1 MKCTILHEGRGRMR
15 VHVCNVRM
23 TLHRADVLE
32 AYLNH
37 HDAIEK
43 ATVYE
48 RTGDVVL
55 YYRGR
60 RADAVQALSRY
71 KFDQPELDALVTTAD
86 SRKLNQEYQEKMC
99 DLVAGHFFRKLFL
112 PAPIRAAYTVWRSI
126 AFVWKGVRCL
136 LRRRL
141 EVEVLDALSI
151 GVSVLRGDFSTA
163 GSVMF
168 LLNLGSL
175 LEEWTRKKSL
185 DDLAR
190 SMALNV
196 DKVWVRSQGT
206 EVLLPLTKVQPGDE
220 IVVRSGNMV
229 PLDGTVIEGEAM
241 VNQAA
246 LTGESMPVRKAKGAT
261 VYAGTVV
268 EEGECVFLAKAAGG
282 ANRYD
287 KIVAMIEESEKL
299 KSSTENRALE
309 LADKLVP
316 WCLAGTVVTY
326 ALTRNVTRAISI
338 LMVDFSCALK
348 LSMPLAVLSAM
359 RECGTAHI
367 TVKGG
372 KYLEAL
378 AKADT
383 IVFDKTGTLTRA
395 TPQVVDI
402 IPFSN
407 SEKDDVLRLAA
418 CLEEHFP
425 HSMANAVVRAAREQ
439 GLAHEEMHSEVEYI
453 VAHGIASRV
462 GGERV
467 VIGSYHFVF
476 EDEHCIVPADEQEK
490 FDQMPAEYSHL
501 YMAASGQLVGVIC
514 IADPLRP
521 EAASVLRQLHKLGI
535 RNTVMMTGDSYRTA
549 EAIARQ
555 VGVDQFFAEVLP
567 EDKANFVQKAK
578 AEGHTV
584 VMIGDGINDSPALSA
599 ADIGIAIN
607 SGAAIA
613 REIADVTI
621 KADSLEELVT
631 LKTIANALQHRVSSN
646 YRFVLSFN
654 SALIALGALGILQP
668 AASAMLHNLSTIG
681 ISLRSM
687 TNLIQKPSS
696 APQLEG

>member
-1 MKCTILHEGRGRMR
+1 MKCTILHEGKGRMR
-15 VHVCNVRM
+15 VHVENVRM

-37 HDAIEK
+37 HDAIVH
-43 ATVYE
+43 AAVYE
-48 RTGDVVL
+48 RTGDVVIT
-55 YYRGR
+55 YTGR
-60 RADAVQALSRY
+60 RSAAIAVLAGY
-71 KFDQPELDALVTTAD
+71 KFDVAEYDALVTSAD
-86 SRKLNQEYQEKMC
+86 SRRLNREYQDKMF
-99 DLVAGHFFRKLFL
+99 DLVAGRCLRKLFL
-112 PAPIRAAYTVWRSI
+112 PAPLDAAYTAFRSI
-126 AFVWKGVRCL
+126 RFLWKGVRCVL
-136 LRRRL
+136 SRRL

-151 GVSVLRGDFSTA
+151 GVSLLRGDFGTA

-206 EVLLPLTKVQPGDE
+206 EVLVPLTKVRSGDE
-220 IVVRSGNMV
+220 VVVRSGNMI
-229 PLDGTVIEGEAM
+229 PLDGTVLEGEAM

-246 LTGESMPVRKAKGAT
+246 LTGEAMPVRKTEGST
-261 VYAGTVV
+261 LYAGTVV
-268 EEGECVFLAKAAGG
+268 EEGECVFIAKAEGG
-282 ANRYD
+282 SNRYD

-299 KSSTENRALE
+299 KSSTENRALV

-316 WCLAGTVVTY
+316 WCLGATVVTY
-326 ALTRNVTRAISI
+326 LLTRNATRAISC

-359 RECGTAHI
+359 RECGSYHI

-378 AKADT
+378 SKADT

-395 TPQVVDI
+395 TPQVVEVV
-402 IPFSN
+402 PFSGCN
-407 SEKDDVLRLAA
+407 EREVLQLAA

-425 HSMANAVVRAAREQ
+425 HSMANAVVRAAKER
-439 GLAHEEMHSEVEYI
+439 GISHEEMHSEVEYI

-467 VIGSYHFVF
+467 VIGSHHFVF
-476 EDEHCIVPADEQEK
+476 EDEKCTIPTAEQQK
-490 FDQMPAEYSHL
+490 FDALKPAYSHL

-514 IADPLRP
+514 ISDPLRP
-521 EAASVLRQLHKLGI
+521 EAAAVLNGLRALGI
-535 RNTVMMTGDSYRTA
+535 RNTVMMTGDSERTA
-549 EAIARQ
+549 AAIAKQ
-555 VGVDQFFAEVLP
+555 VGVDRFFAEVLP
-567 EDKANFVQKAK
+567 EDKANFVQQAK

-621 KADSLEELVT
+621 KADSLEELVA
-631 LKTIANALQHRVSSN
+631 LKAIANSLQKRVHAN
-646 YRFVLSFN
+646 YRFVLTFN

-668 AASAMLHNLSTIG
+668 ASSAMLHNLSTIG
-681 ISLRSM
+681 ISLKSM
-687 TNLIQKPSS
+687 TNLLPENKAS
-696 APQLEG
+696 QLKA

>member
-1 MKCTILHEGRGRMR
+1 MKCTILHEGKGRMR
-15 VHVCNVRM
+15 VHVENVRM

-37 HDAIEK
+37 HDAIVH
-43 ATVYE
+43 AAVYE
-48 RTGDVVL
+48 RTGDVVIT
-55 YYRGR
+55 YTGR
-60 RADAVQALSRY
+60 RSAAIAVLAGY
-71 KFDQPELDALVTTAD
+71 KFDVAEYDALVTSAD
-86 SRKLNQEYQEKMC
+86 SRRLNREYQDKMF
-99 DLVAGHFFRKLFL
+99 DLVAGRCLRKLFL
-112 PAPIRAAYTVWRSI
+112 PAPLDAAYTAFRSI
-126 AFVWKGVRCL
+126 RFLWKGVRCVL
-136 LRRRL
+136 SRRL

-151 GVSVLRGDFSTA
+151 GVSLLRGDFGTA

-206 EVLLPLTKVQPGDE
+206 EVLVPLTKVRSGDE
-220 IVVRSGNMV
+220 VVVRSGNMI
-229 PLDGTVIEGEAM
+229 PLDGTVLEGEAM

-246 LTGESMPVRKAKGAT
+246 LTGEAMPVRKAEGST
-261 VYAGTVV
+261 LYAGTVV
-268 EEGECVFLAKAAGG
+268 EEGECVFIAKAEGG
-282 ANRYD
+282 SNRYD

-299 KSSTENRALE
+299 KSSTENRALV

-316 WCLAGTVVTY
+316 WCLGATVVTY
-326 ALTRNVTRAISI
+326 LLTRNATRAISC

-359 RECGTAHI
+359 RECGSYHI

-378 AKADT
+378 SKADT

-395 TPQVVDI
+395 TPQVVEVV
-402 IPFSN
+402 PFSGCN
-407 SEKDDVLRLAA
+407 EREVLQLAA

-425 HSMANAVVRAAREQ
+425 HSMANAVVRAAKEH
-439 GLAHEEMHSEVEYI
+439 GISHEEMHSEVEYI

-467 VIGSYHFVF
+467 VIGSHHFVF
-476 EDEHCIVPADEQEK
+476 EDEKCTIPAAEQQK
-490 FDQMPAEYSHL
+490 FDALKPAYSHL

-514 IADPLRP
+514 ISDPLRP
-521 EAASVLRQLHKLGI
+521 EAAAVLNGLRALGI
-535 RNTVMMTGDSYRTA
+535 RNTVMMTGDSERTA
-549 EAIARQ
+549 AAIAKQ
-555 VGVDQFFAEVLP
+555 VGVDRFFAEVLP
-567 EDKANFVQKAK
+567 EDKANFVQQAK

-621 KADSLEELVT
+621 KADSLEELVA
-631 LKTIANALQHRVSSN
+631 LKAIANSLQKRVHAN
-646 YRFVLSFN
+646 YRFVLTFN

-668 AASAMLHNLSTIG
+668 ASSAMLHNLSTIG
-681 ISLRSM
+681 ISLKSM
-687 TNLIQKPSS
+687 TNLLPENR
-696 APQLEG
+696 APQLKA

>member
-1 MKCTILHEGRGRMR
+1 MKCTILHEGKGRMR
-15 VHVCNVRM
+15 VHVEKVRM

-37 HDAIEK
+37 HDAIVH
-43 ATVYE
+43 AAVYE
-48 RTGDVVL
+48 RTGDVVIT
-55 YYRGR
+55 YTGR
-60 RADAVQALSRY
+60 RSAAIAVLAGY
-71 KFDQPELDALVTTAD
+71 KFDVPEYDALVTSTD
-86 SRKLNQEYQEKMC
+86 SRKLNREYQDKMF
-99 DLVAGHFFRKLFL
+99 DLVAGRCLRRLFL
-112 PAPIRAAYTVWRSI
+112 PAPLAAAYTAFRSLH
-126 AFVWKGVRCL
+126 FLWKGVRCVL
-136 LRRRL
+136 SRRL

-151 GVSVLRGDFSTA
+151 GVSLLRGDFGTA

-206 EVLLPLTKVQPGDE
+206 EVLVPLTKVRSGDE
-220 IVVRSGNMV
+220 VVVRSGNMI
-229 PLDGTVIEGEAM
+229 PLDGTVLEGEAM

-246 LTGESMPVRKAKGAT
+246 LTGESMPVRKAEGAT
-261 VYAGTVV
+261 LYAGTVV
-268 EEGECVFLAKAAGG
+268 EEGECVFIAKAEGG
-282 ANRYD
+282 SNRYD

-299 KSSTENRALE
+299 KSSTENRALV

-316 WCLAGTVVTY
+316 WCLGATVVTY
-326 ALTRNVTRAISI
+326 LLTRNATRAISC

-359 RECGTAHI
+359 RECGSYHI

-378 AKADT
+378 SKADT

-395 TPQVVDI
+395 TPQVVEVV
-402 IPFSN
+402 PFSGCN
-407 SEKDDVLRLAA
+407 EREVLQLAA

-425 HSMANAVVRAAREQ
+425 HSMANAVVRAAKER
-439 GLAHEEMHSEVEYI
+439 GISHEEMHSEVEYI

-467 VIGSYHFVF
+467 VIGSHHFVF
-476 EDEHCIVPADEQEK
+476 EDEKCTIPAAEQQK
-490 FDQMPAEYSHL
+490 FDALKPAYSHL

-514 IADPLRP
+514 ISDPLRP
-521 EAASVLRQLHKLGI
+521 EAAAVLNGLRALGI
-535 RNTVMMTGDSYRTA
+535 QNTVMMTGDSERTA
-549 EAIARQ
+549 AAIAKQ
-555 VGVDQFFAEVLP
+555 VGVDRFFAEVLP
-567 EDKANFVQKAK
+567 EDKANFVQQAK

-621 KADSLEELVT
+621 KADSLEELVA
-631 LKTIANALQHRVSSN
+631 LKAIANSLQKRVHAN
-646 YRFVLSFN
+646 YRFVLTFN

-668 AASAMLHNLSTIG
+668 ASSAMLHNLSTIG
-681 ISLRSM
+681 ISLKSM
-687 TNLIQKPSS
+687 TNLLPENR
-696 APQLEG
+696 APQLKA

>member
-1 MKCTILHEGRGRMR
+1 MKCTILHEGKGRMR
-15 VHVCNVRM
+15 VHVEKVRM

-37 HDAIEK
+37 NDAIVH
-43 ATVYE
+43 AAVYE
-48 RTGDVVL
+48 RTGDVVIT
-55 YYRGR
+55 YTGR
-60 RADAVQALSRY
+60 RSAAIAVLAGY
-71 KFDQPELDALVTTAD
+71 KFDVAEYDALVTSAD
-86 SRKLNQEYQEKMC
+86 SRRLNREYQDKMFN
-99 DLVAGHFFRKLFL
+99 LVAGRCLRKLFL
-112 PAPIRAAYTVWRSI
+112 PAPLDAAYTAFRSI
-126 AFVWKGVRCL
+126 HFLWKGVRCVL
-136 LRRRL
+136 SRRL

-151 GVSVLRGDFSTA
+151 GVSLLRGDFGTA

-206 EVLLPLTKVQPGDE
+206 EVLVPLTKVRSGDE
-220 IVVRSGNMV
+220 VVVRSGNMI
-229 PLDGTVIEGEAM
+229 PLDGTVLEGEAM

-246 LTGESMPVRKAKGAT
+246 LTGEAMPVRKAEGST
-261 VYAGTVV
+261 LYAGTVV
-268 EEGECVFLAKAAGG
+268 EEGECVFIAKAEGG
-282 ANRYD
+282 SNRYD

-299 KSSTENRALE
+299 KSSTENRALV

-316 WCLAGTVVTY
+316 WCLGATVVTY
-326 ALTRNVTRAISI
+326 LLTRNATRAISC

-359 RECGTAHI
+359 RECGSYHI

-378 AKADT
+378 SKADT

-395 TPQVVDI
+395 TPQVVEVV
-402 IPFSN
+402 PFSGCN
-407 SEKDDVLRLAA
+407 EREVLQLAA

-425 HSMANAVVRAAREQ
+425 HSMANAVVRAAKER
-439 GLAHEEMHSEVEYI
+439 GISHEEMHSEVEYI

-467 VIGSYHFVF
+467 VIGSHHFVF
-476 EDEHCIVPADEQEK
+476 EDEKCTIPAAEQQK
-490 FDQMPAEYSHL
+490 FDALKPAYSHL

-514 IADPLRP
+514 ISDPLRP
-521 EAASVLRQLHKLGI
+521 EAAAVLNGLRALGI
-535 RNTVMMTGDSYRTA
+535 RNTVMMTGDSERTA
-549 EAIARQ
+549 AAIAKQ
-555 VGVDQFFAEVLP
+555 VGVDRFFAEVLP
-567 EDKANFVQKAK
+567 EDKANFVQQAK

-621 KADSLEELVT
+621 KADSLEELVA
-631 LKTIANALQHRVSSN
+631 LKAIANSLQKRVHAN
-646 YRFVLSFN
+646 YRFVLTFN

-668 AASAMLHNLSTIG
+668 ASSAMLHNLSTIG
-681 ISLRSM
+681 ISLKSM
-687 TNLIQKPSS
+687 TNLLPENR
-696 APQLEG
+696 APQLKA

>member
-1 MKCTILHEGRGRMR
+1 MKCTILHEGKGRMR
-15 VHVCNVRM
+15 VHVENVRM

-37 HDAIEK
+37 HDAIVH
-43 ATVYE
+43 AAVYE
-48 RTGDVVL
+48 RTGDVVITYTGKRTAAIAIL
-55 YYRGR
+55 AG
-60 RADAVQALSRY
+60 Y
-71 KFDQPELDALVTTAD
+71 KFDVAEYDALVTSAD
-86 SRKLNQEYQEKMC
+86 SRRLNREYQDKMF
-99 DLVAGHFFRKLFL
+99 DLVAGRCLRKLFL
-112 PAPIRAAYTVWRSI
+112 PAPLDAAYTAFRSI
-126 AFVWKGVRCL
+126 RFLWKGVRCVL
-136 LRRRL
+136 SRRL

-151 GVSVLRGDFSTA
+151 GVSLLRGDFGTA

-206 EVLLPLTKVQPGDE
+206 EVLVPLTKVRSGDE
-220 IVVRSGNMV
+220 VVVRSGNMI
-229 PLDGTVIEGEAM
+229 PLDGTVLEGEAM

-246 LTGESMPVRKAKGAT
+246 LTGEAMPVRKAEGST
-261 VYAGTVV
+261 LYAGTVV
-268 EEGECVFLAKAAGG
+268 EEGECVFIAKAEGG
-282 ANRYD
+282 SNRYD

-299 KSSTENRALE
+299 KSSTENRALV

-316 WCLAGTVVTY
+316 WCLGATVATY
-326 ALTRNVTRAISI
+326 LLTRNATRAISC

-359 RECGTAHI
+359 RECGSYHI

-378 AKADT
+378 SQADT

-395 TPQVVDI
+395 TPQVVEVV
-402 IPFSN
+402 PFSGCN
-407 SEKDDVLRLAA
+407 EREVLQLAA

-425 HSMANAVVRAAREQ
+425 HSMANAVVRAAKER
-439 GLAHEEMHSEVEYI
+439 GISHEEMHSEVEYI

-462 GGERV
+462 GGQRV
-467 VIGSYHFVF
+467 VIGSHHFVF
-476 EDEHCIVPADEQEK
+476 EDEKCTIPTAEQQK
-490 FDQMPAEYSHL
+490 FDALKPAYSHL

-514 IADPLRP
+514 ISDPLRP
-521 EAASVLRQLHKLGI
+521 EAAAVLNGLRALGI
-535 RNTVMMTGDSYRTA
+535 RNTVMMTGDSERTA
-549 EAIARQ
+549 AAIAKQ
-555 VGVDQFFAEVLP
+555 VGVDRFFAEVLP
-567 EDKANFVQKAK
+567 EDKANFVQQAK

-621 KADSLEELVT
+621 KADSLEELVA
-631 LKTIANALQHRVSSN
+631 LKAIANSLQKRVHAN
-646 YRFVLSFN
+646 YRFVLTFN

-668 AASAMLHNLSTIG
+668 ASSAMLHNLSTIG
-681 ISLRSM
+681 ISLKSM
-687 TNLIQKPSS
+687 TNLLPENK
-696 APQLEG
+696 APQLKA

>member
-1 MKCTILHEGRGRMR
+1 MKCTILHEGKGRMR
-15 VHVCNVRM
+15 VHVEKVRM

-37 HDAIEK
+37 HDAIVH
-43 ATVYE
+43 AAVYE
-48 RTGDVVL
+48 RTGDVVIT
-55 YYRGR
+55 YTGR
-60 RADAVQALSRY
+60 RSAAIAVLAGY
-71 KFDQPELDALVTTAD
+71 KFDVPEYDALVTSTD
-86 SRKLNQEYQEKMC
+86 SRKLNREYQDKMF
-99 DLVAGHFFRKLFL
+99 DLVAGRCLRKLFL
-112 PAPIRAAYTVWRSI
+112 PAPLAAAYTAFRSLR
-126 AFVWKGVRCL
+126 FLWKGVRCVL
-136 LRRRL
+136 SRRL

-151 GVSVLRGDFSTA
+151 GVSLLRGDFGTA

-206 EVLLPLTKVQPGDE
+206 EVLVPLTKVRSGDE
-220 IVVRSGNMV
+220 VVVRSGNMI
-229 PLDGTVIEGEAM
+229 PLDGTVLEGEAM

-246 LTGESMPVRKAKGAT
+246 LTGEAMPVRKAEGST
-261 VYAGTVV
+261 LYAGTVV
-268 EEGECVFLAKAAGG
+268 EEGECIFIAKSEGG
-282 ANRYD
+282 SNRYD

-299 KSSTENRALE
+299 KSSTENRALV

-316 WCLAGTVVTY
+316 WCLGATVVTY
-326 ALTRNVTRAISI
+326 LLTRNATRAISC

-359 RECGTAHI
+359 RECGSYHI

-378 AKADT
+378 SKADT

-395 TPQVVDI
+395 TPQVVEVV
-402 IPFSN
+402 PFSGCN
-407 SEKDDVLRLAA
+407 EREVLQLAA

-425 HSMANAVVRAAREQ
+425 HSMANAVVRAAKEH
-439 GLAHEEMHSEVEYI
+439 GISHEEMHSEVEYI

-467 VIGSYHFVF
+467 VIGSHHFVF
-476 EDEHCIVPADEQEK
+476 EDEKCTIPAAEQQK
-490 FDQMPAEYSHL
+490 FDALKPAYSHL

-514 IADPLRP
+514 ISDPLRP
-521 EAASVLRQLHKLGI
+521 EAAAVLNGLRALGI
-535 RNTVMMTGDSYRTA
+535 RNTVMMTGDSERTA
-549 EAIARQ
+549 AAIAKQ
-555 VGVDQFFAEVLP
+555 VGVDRFFAEVLP
-567 EDKANFVQKAK
+567 EDKANFVQQAK

-621 KADSLEELVT
+621 KADSLEELVA
-631 LKTIANALQHRVSSN
+631 LKAIANSLQKRVHAN
-646 YRFVLSFN
+646 YRFVLTFN

-668 AASAMLHNLSTIG
+668 ASSAMLHNLSTIG
-681 ISLRSM
+681 ISLKSM
-687 TNLIQKPSS
+687 TNLLPENR
-696 APQLEG
+696 APQLKA

>member
-1 MKCTILHEGRGRMR
+1 MKCTILHEGKGRMR
-15 VHVCNVRM
+15 VHVEKVRM

-37 HDAIEK
+37 HDAIVH
-43 ATVYE
+43 AAVYE
-48 RTGDVVL
+48 RTGDVVIT
-55 YYRGR
+55 YTGR
-60 RADAVQALSRY
+60 RSAAIAVLAGY
-71 KFDQPELDALVTTAD
+71 KFDVAEYDALVTSAD
-86 SRKLNQEYQEKMC
+86 SRRLNREYQDKMF
-99 DLVAGHFFRKLFL
+99 DLVAGRCLRKLFL
-112 PAPIRAAYTVWRSI
+112 PAPLDAAYTAFRSI
-126 AFVWKGVRCL
+126 RFLWKGVRCVL
-136 LRRRL
+136 SRRL

-151 GVSVLRGDFSTA
+151 GVSLLRGDFGTA

-206 EVLLPLTKVQPGDE
+206 EVLVPLTKVRSGDE
-220 IVVRSGNMV
+220 VVVRSGNMI
-229 PLDGTVIEGEAM
+229 PLDGTVLEGEAM

-246 LTGESMPVRKAKGAT
+246 LTGEAMPVRKAEGST
-261 VYAGTVV
+261 LYAGTVV
-268 EEGECVFLAKAAGG
+268 EEGECVFIAKAEGG
-282 ANRYD
+282 SNRYD

-299 KSSTENRALE
+299 KSSTENRALV

-316 WCLAGTVVTY
+316 WCLGATVVTY
-326 ALTRNVTRAISI
+326 LLTRNATRAISC

-359 RECGTAHI
+359 RECGSYHI

-378 AKADT
+378 SKADT

-395 TPQVVDI
+395 TPQVVEVV
-402 IPFSN
+402 PFSGCN
-407 SEKDDVLRLAA
+407 ERKVLQLAA

-425 HSMANAVVRAAREQ
+425 HSMANAVVRAAKER
-439 GLAHEEMHSEVEYI
+439 GISHEEMHSEVEYI

-462 GGERV
+462 GGQRV
-467 VIGSYHFVF
+467 VIGSHHFVF
-476 EDEHCIVPADEQEK
+476 EDEKCTIPTAEQQK
-490 FDQMPAEYSHL
+490 FDALKPAYSHL

-514 IADPLRP
+514 ISDPLRP
-521 EAASVLRQLHKLGI
+521 EAAAVLNGLRALGI
-535 RNTVMMTGDSYRTA
+535 RNTVMMTGDSERTA
-549 EAIARQ
+549 AAIAKQ
-555 VGVDQFFAEVLP
+555 VGVDRFFAEVLP
-567 EDKANFVQKAK
+567 EDKANFVQQAK

-621 KADSLEELVT
+621 KADSLEELVA
-631 LKTIANALQHRVSSN
+631 LKAIANSLQKRVHAN
-646 YRFVLSFN
+646 YRFVLTFN

-668 AASAMLHNLSTIG
+668 ASSAMLHNLSTIG
-681 ISLRSM
+681 ISLKSM
-687 TNLIQKPSS
+687 TNLLPENK
-696 APQLEG
+696 APQLKA

>member
-1 MKCTILHEGRGRMR
+1 MKCTILHEGKGRMR
-15 VHVCNVRM
+15 VHVEKVRM

-37 HDAIEK
+37 HDAIVH
-43 ATVYE
+43 AAVYE
-48 RTGDVVL
+48 RTGDVVIT
-55 YYRGR
+55 YTGR
-60 RADAVQALSRY
+60 RSAAIAVLAGY
-71 KFDQPELDALVTTAD
+71 KFDVAEYDALVTSAD
-86 SRKLNQEYQEKMC
+86 SRRLNREYQDKMFN
-99 DLVAGHFFRKLFL
+99 LVAGRCLRKLFL
-112 PAPIRAAYTVWRSI
+112 PAPLDAAYTAFRSI
-126 AFVWKGVRCL
+126 RFLWKGVRCVL
-136 LRRRL
+136 SRRL

-151 GVSVLRGDFSTA
+151 GVSLLRGDFGTA

-206 EVLLPLTKVQPGDE
+206 EVLVPLTKVRSGDE
-220 IVVRSGNMV
+220 VVVRSGNMI
-229 PLDGTVIEGEAM
+229 PLDGTVLEGEAM

-246 LTGESMPVRKAKGAT
+246 LTGEAMPVRKAEGST
-261 VYAGTVV
+261 LYAGTVV
-268 EEGECVFLAKAAGG
+268 EEGECVFIAKAEGG
-282 ANRYD
+282 SNRYD

-299 KSSTENRALE
+299 KSSTENRALV

-316 WCLAGTVVTY
+316 WCLGATVVTY
-326 ALTRNVTRAISI
+326 LLTRNATRAISC

-359 RECGTAHI
+359 RECGSYHI

-378 AKADT
+378 SKADT

-395 TPQVVDI
+395 TPQVVEVV
-402 IPFSN
+402 PFSGCN
-407 SEKDDVLRLAA
+407 EREVLQLAA

-425 HSMANAVVRAAREQ
+425 HSMANAVVRAAKEH
-439 GLAHEEMHSEVEYI
+439 GISHEEMHSEVEYI

-467 VIGSYHFVF
+467 VIGSHHFVF
-476 EDEHCIVPADEQEK
+476 EDEKCTIPTAEQQK
-490 FDQMPAEYSHL
+490 FDALKPAYSHL

-514 IADPLRP
+514 ISDPLRP
-521 EAASVLRQLHKLGI
+521 EAAAVLNGLRALGI
-535 RNTVMMTGDSYRTA
+535 RNTVMMTGDSERTA
-549 EAIARQ
+549 AAIAKQ
-555 VGVDQFFAEVLP
+555 VGVDRFFAEVLP
-567 EDKANFVQKAK
+567 EDKANFVQQAK

-621 KADSLEELVT
+621 KADSLEELVA
-631 LKTIANALQHRVSSN
+631 LKAIANSLQKRVHAN
-646 YRFVLSFN
+646 YRFVLTFN

-668 AASAMLHNLSTIG
+668 ASSAMLHNLSTIG
-681 ISLRSM
+681 ISLKSM
-687 TNLIQKPSS
+687 TNLLPENK
-696 APQLEG
+696 APQLKA

>member
-1 MKCTILHEGRGRMR
+1 MKCTILHEGKGRMR
-15 VHVCNVRM
+15 VHVEKVRM

-37 HDAIEK
+37 NDAIVH
-43 ATVYE
+43 AAVYE
-48 RTGDVVL
+48 RTGDVVIT
-55 YYRGR
+55 YTGR
-60 RADAVQALSRY
+60 RSAAIAVLAGY
-71 KFDQPELDALVTTAD
+71 KFDVAEYDALVTSTD
-86 SRKLNQEYQEKMC
+86 SRRLNREYQDKMF
-99 DLVAGHFFRKLFL
+99 DLVAGRCLRKLFL
-112 PAPIRAAYTVWRSI
+112 PAPLDAAYTAFRSI
-126 AFVWKGVRCL
+126 RFLWKGVRCVL
-136 LRRRL
+136 SRRL

-151 GVSVLRGDFSTA
+151 GVSLLRGDFGTA

-206 EVLLPLTKVQPGDE
+206 EVLVPLTKVRSGDE
-220 IVVRSGNMV
+220 VVVRSGNMI
-229 PLDGTVIEGEAM
+229 PLDGTVLEGEAM

-246 LTGESMPVRKAKGAT
+246 LTGEAMPVRKAEGST
-261 VYAGTVV
+261 LYAGTVV
-268 EEGECVFLAKAAGG
+268 EEGECVFIAKAEGG
-282 ANRYD
+282 SNRYD

-299 KSSTENRALE
+299 KSSTENRALV

-316 WCLAGTVVTY
+316 WCLGATVVTY
-326 ALTRNVTRAISI
+326 LLTRNATRAISC

-359 RECGTAHI
+359 RECGSYHI

-378 AKADT
+378 SKADT

-395 TPQVVDI
+395 TPQVVEVV
-402 IPFSN
+402 PFSGCN
-407 SEKDDVLRLAA
+407 EREVLQLAA

-425 HSMANAVVRAAREQ
+425 HSMANAVVRAAKEHCIS
-439 GLAHEEMHSEVEYI
+439 HEEMHSEVEYI

-467 VIGSYHFVF
+467 VIGSHHFVF
-476 EDEHCIVPADEQEK
+476 EDEKCTIPAAEQQK
-490 FDQMPAEYSHL
+490 FDALKPAYSHL

-514 IADPLRP
+514 ISDPLRP
-521 EAASVLRQLHKLGI
+521 EAAAVLNGLRALGI
-535 RNTVMMTGDSYRTA
+535 RNTVMMTGDSERTA
-549 EAIARQ
+549 AAIAKQ
-555 VGVDQFFAEVLP
+555 VGVDRFFAEVLP
-567 EDKANFVQKAK
+567 EDKANFVQQAK

-621 KADSLEELVT
+621 KADSLEELVA
-631 LKTIANALQHRVSSN
+631 LKAIANSLQKRVHAN
-646 YRFVLSFN
+646 YRFVLTFN

-668 AASAMLHNLSTIG
+668 ASSAMLHNLSTIG
-681 ISLRSM
+681 ISLKSM
-687 TNLIQKPSS
+687 TNLLPENR
-696 APQLEG
+696 APQLKA

>member
-1 MKCTILHEGRGRMR
+1 MKCTILHEGKGRMR
-15 VHVCNVRM
+15 VHVEKVRM

-37 HDAIEK
+37 HDAIVH
-43 ATVYE
+43 AAVYE
-48 RTGDVVL
+48 RTGDVVIT
-55 YYRGR
+55 YTGR
-60 RADAVQALSRY
+60 RSAAIAVLAGY
-71 KFDQPELDALVTTAD
+71 KFDVAEYDALVTSAD
-86 SRKLNQEYQEKMC
+86 SRRLNREYQDKMF
-99 DLVAGHFFRKLFL
+99 DLVAGRCLRKLFL
-112 PAPIRAAYTVWRSI
+112 PAPLDAAYTAFRSI
-126 AFVWKGVRCL
+126 RFLWKGVRCVL
-136 LRRRL
+136 SRRL

-151 GVSVLRGDFSTA
+151 GVSLLRGDFGTA

-206 EVLLPLTKVQPGDE
+206 EVLVPLTKVRSGDE
-220 IVVRSGNMV
+220 VVVRSGNMI
-229 PLDGTVIEGEAM
+229 PLDGTVLEGEAM

-246 LTGESMPVRKAKGAT
+246 LTGESMPVRKAEGST
-261 VYAGTVV
+261 LYAGTVV
-268 EEGECVFLAKAAGG
+268 EEGECVFIAKAEGG
-282 ANRYD
+282 SNRYD

-299 KSSTENRALE
+299 KSSTENRALV

-316 WCLAGTVVTY
+316 WCLGATVVTY
-326 ALTRNVTRAISI
+326 LLTRNSTRAISC

-359 RECGTAHI
+359 RECGSYHI

-378 AKADT
+378 SKADT

-395 TPQVVDI
+395 TPQVVEVV
-402 IPFSN
+402 PFSGCN
-407 SEKDDVLRLAA
+407 EREVLQLAA

-425 HSMANAVVRAAREQ
+425 HSMANAVVRAAKEH
-439 GLAHEEMHSEVEYI
+439 GISHEEMHSEVEYI

-467 VIGSYHFVF
+467 VIGSHHFVF
-476 EDEHCIVPADEQEK
+476 EDEKCTIPAAEQQK
-490 FDQMPAEYSHL
+490 FDALKPAYSHL

-514 IADPLRP
+514 ISDPLRP
-521 EAASVLRQLHKLGI
+521 EAAAVLNGLRALGI
-535 RNTVMMTGDSYRTA
+535 RNTVMMTGDSERTA
-549 EAIARQ
+549 AAIAKQ
-555 VGVDQFFAEVLP
+555 VGVDRFFAEVLP
-567 EDKANFVQKAK
+567 EDKANFVQQAK

-621 KADSLEELVT
+621 KADSLEELVA
-631 LKTIANALQHRVSSN
+631 LKAIANSLQKRVHAN
-646 YRFVLSFN
+646 YRFVLTFN

-668 AASAMLHNLSTIG
+668 ASSAMLHNLSTIG
-681 ISLRSM
+681 ISLKSM
-687 TNLIQKPSS
+687 TNLLPENK
-696 APQLEG
+696 APQLKA

>member
-1 MKCTILHEGRGRMR
+1 MKCTILHEGKGRMR
-15 VHVCNVRM
+15 VHVEKVRM

-37 HDAIEK
+37 HDAIVH
-43 ATVYE
+43 AAVYE
-48 RTGDVVL
+48 RTGDVVITYTGKRTAAIAIL
-55 YYRGR
+55 AG
-60 RADAVQALSRY
+60 Y
-71 KFDQPELDALVTTAD
+71 KFDVAEYDALVTSAD
-86 SRKLNQEYQEKMC
+86 SRRLNREYQDKMF
-99 DLVAGHFFRKLFL
+99 DLVAGRCLRKLFL
-112 PAPIRAAYTVWRSI
+112 PAPLDAAYTAFRSI
-126 AFVWKGVRCL
+126 HFLWKGVRCVL
-136 LRRRL
+136 SRRL

-151 GVSVLRGDFSTA
+151 GVSILRSDFATA

-206 EVLLPLTKVQPGDE
+206 EVLVPLTKVRSGDE
-220 IVVRSGNMV
+220 VVVRSGNMI
-229 PLDGTVIEGEAM
+229 PLDGTVLEGEAM

-246 LTGESMPVRKAKGAT
+246 LTGEAMPVRKAEGST
-261 VYAGTVV
+261 LYAGTVV
-268 EEGECVFLAKAAGG
+268 EEGECVFIAKAEGG
-282 ANRYD
+282 SNRYD

-299 KSSTENRALE
+299 KSSTENRALV

-316 WCLAGTVVTY
+316 WCLGATVVTY
-326 ALTRNVTRAISI
+326 LLTRNATRAISC

-359 RECGTAHI
+359 RECGSYHI

-378 AKADT
+378 SQADT

-395 TPQVVDI
+395 TPQVVEVV
-402 IPFSN
+402 PFSGCN
-407 SEKDDVLRLAA
+407 EREVLQLAA

-425 HSMANAVVRAAREQ
+425 HSMANAVVRAAKER
-439 GLAHEEMHSEVEYI
+439 GISHEEMHSEVEYI

-462 GGERV
+462 SGERV
-467 VIGSYHFVF
+467 VIGSHHFVF
-476 EDEHCIVPADEQEK
+476 EDEKCTIPTAEQQK
-490 FDQMPAEYSHL
+490 FDALKPAYSHL

-514 IADPLRP
+514 ISDPLRP
-521 EAASVLRQLHKLGI
+521 EAAAVLNGLRALGI
-535 RNTVMMTGDSYRTA
+535 RNTVMMTGDSERTA
-549 EAIARQ
+549 AAIAKQ
-555 VGVDQFFAEVLP
+555 VGVDRFFAEVLP
-567 EDKANFVQKAK
+567 EDKANFVQQAK
-578 AEGHTV
+578 AAGHTV

-621 KADSLEELVT
+621 KADSLEELVA
-631 LKTIANALQHRVSSN
+631 LKAIANSLQKRVHAN
-646 YRFVLSFN
+646 YRFVLTFN

-668 AASAMLHNLSTIG
+668 ASSAMLHNLSTIG
-681 ISLRSM
+681 ISLKSM
-687 TNLIQKPSS
+687 TNLLPENK
-696 APQLEG
+696 APQLKA

>member
-1 MKCTILHEGRGRMR
+1 MKCTILHEGKGRMR
-15 VHVCNVRM
+15 VHVEKVRM

-37 HDAIEK
+37 HDAIVH
-43 ATVYE
+43 AAVYE
-48 RTGDVVL
+48 RTGDVVIT
-55 YYRGR
+55 YTGR
-60 RADAVQALSRY
+60 RSAAIAVLAGY
-71 KFDQPELDALVTTAD
+71 KFDVAEYDALVTSAD
-86 SRKLNQEYQEKMC
+86 SRRLNREYQDKMF
-99 DLVAGHFFRKLFL
+99 DLVAGRCLRKLFL
-112 PAPIRAAYTVWRSI
+112 PAPLDAAYTAFRSI
-126 AFVWKGVRCL
+126 RFLWKGVRCVL
-136 LRRRL
+136 SRRL

-151 GVSVLRGDFSTA
+151 GVSLLRGDFGTA

-206 EVLLPLTKVQPGDE
+206 EVLVPLTKVRSGDE
-220 IVVRSGNMV
+220 VVVRSGNMI
-229 PLDGTVIEGEAM
+229 PLDGTVLEGEAM

-246 LTGESMPVRKAKGAT
+246 LTGEAMPVRKAEGST
-261 VYAGTVV
+261 LYAGTVV
-268 EEGECVFLAKAAGG
+268 EEGECVFIAKAEGG
-282 ANRYD
+282 SNRYD

-299 KSSTENRALE
+299 KSSTENRALM

-316 WCLAGTVVTY
+316 WCLGATVVTY
-326 ALTRNVTRAISI
+326 LLTRNATRAISC

-359 RECGTAHI
+359 RECGSYHI

-378 AKADT
+378 SKADT

-395 TPQVVDI
+395 TPQVVEVV
-402 IPFSN
+402 PFSGCN
-407 SEKDDVLRLAA
+407 EREVLQLAA

-425 HSMANAVVRAAREQ
+425 HSMANAVVRAAKER
-439 GLAHEEMHSEVEYI
+439 GISHEEMHSEVEYI

-462 GGERV
+462 GGQRV
-467 VIGSYHFVF
+467 VIGSHHFVF
-476 EDEHCIVPADEQEK
+476 EDEKCTIPTAEQQK
-490 FDQMPAEYSHL
+490 FDALKPAYSHL

-514 IADPLRP
+514 ISDPLRP
-521 EAASVLRQLHKLGI
+521 EAAAVLNGLRALGI
-535 RNTVMMTGDSYRTA
+535 RNTVMMTGDSERTA
-549 EAIARQ
+549 AAIAKQ
-555 VGVDQFFAEVLP
+555 VGVDRFFAEVLP
-567 EDKANFVQKAK
+567 EDKANFVQQAK

-621 KADSLEELVT
+621 KADSLEELVA
-631 LKTIANALQHRVSSN
+631 LKAIANSLQKRVHAN
-646 YRFVLSFN
+646 YRFVLTFN

-668 AASAMLHNLSTIG
+668 ASSAMLHNLSTIG
-681 ISLRSM
+681 ISLKSM
-687 TNLIQKPSS
+687 TNLLPENK
-696 APQLEG
+696 APQLKA

>member
-1 MKCTILHEGRGRMR
+1 MKCTILHEGKGRMR
-15 VHVCNVRM
+15 VHVEKVRM
-23 TLHRADVLE
+23 TLHCADVLE

-37 HDAIEK
+37 HDAIIH
-43 ATVYE
+43 AAVYE
-48 RTGDVVL
+48 RTGDVVITYTGKRTAAIAIL
-55 YYRGR
+55 AG
-60 RADAVQALSRY
+60 Y
-71 KFDQPELDALVTTAD
+71 KFDVAEYDALVTSAD
-86 SRKLNQEYQEKMC
+86 SRRLNREYQDKMF
-99 DLVAGHFFRKLFL
+99 DLVAGRCLRKLFL
-112 PAPIRAAYTVWRSI
+112 PAPLDAAYTAFRSI
-126 AFVWKGVRCL
+126 RFLWKGVRCVL
-136 LRRRL
+136 SRRL

-151 GVSVLRGDFSTA
+151 GVSLLRGDFGTA

-206 EVLLPLTKVQPGDE
+206 EVLVPLTKVRSGDE
-220 IVVRSGNMV
+220 VVVRSGNMI
-229 PLDGTVIEGEAM
+229 PLDGTVLEGEAM

-246 LTGESMPVRKAKGAT
+246 LTGEAMPVRKTEGST
-261 VYAGTVV
+261 LYAGTVV
-268 EEGECVFLAKAAGG
+268 EEGECVFIAKAEGG
-282 ANRYD
+282 SNRYD

-299 KSSTENRALE
+299 KSSTENRALV

-316 WCLAGTVVTY
+316 WCLGATVVTY
-326 ALTRNVTRAISI
+326 LLTRNATRAISC

-359 RECGTAHI
+359 RECGSYHI

-378 AKADT
+378 SQADT

-395 TPQVVDI
+395 TPQVVEVV
-402 IPFSN
+402 PFSGCN
-407 SEKDDVLRLAA
+407 EREVLQLAA

-425 HSMANAVVRAAREQ
+425 HSMANAVVRAAKER
-439 GLAHEEMHSEVEYI
+439 GISHEEMHSEVEYI

-467 VIGSYHFVF
+467 VIGSHHFVF
-476 EDEHCIVPADEQEK
+476 EDEKCTIPTAEQQK
-490 FDQMPAEYSHL
+490 FDALKPAYSHL

-514 IADPLRP
+514 ISDPLRP
-521 EAASVLRQLHKLGI
+521 EAAAVLNGLRALGI
-535 RNTVMMTGDSYRTA
+535 RNTVMMTGDSERTA
-549 EAIARQ
+549 AAIAKQ
-555 VGVDQFFAEVLP
+555 VGVDRFFAEVLP
-567 EDKANFVQKAK
+567 EDKANFVQQAK

-621 KADSLEELVT
+621 KADSLEELVA
-631 LKTIANALQHRVSSN
+631 LKAIANSLQKRVRAN
-646 YRFVLSFN
+646 YRFVLTFN

-668 AASAMLHNLSTIG
+668 ASSAMLHNLSTIG
-681 ISLRSM
+681 ISLKSM
-687 TNLIQKPSS
+687 TNLLPENK
-696 APQLEG
+696 APQLKA